1 MDILQHEELRMGVV
15 VCGGTRA
22 KNWWSLDTA
31 VTPTFSIARPCPIAI
46 LSYERKE
53 PCTSSSSIS
62 SANCPVSSTLWLE
75 CILPELGAR
84 EDFGQRPPSDISLYI
99 CREDIAA
106 DLPSVDDEGPLW
118 KKPEYYALLFYSS
131 VAIRRGNLEAIPG
144 PHVKIRAHL
153 QAIASSTSPQRSL
166 SLLSHNPL
174 RYLGGGAGLR
184 WAV

>member
-1 MDILQHEELRMGVV
+1 MQHEELRMGVV

-118 KKPEYYALLFYSS
+118 KQPEYYALLFYSS
-131 VAIRRGNLEAIPG
+131 VVI
-144 PHVKIRAHL
+144 
-153 QAIASSTSPQRSL
+153 
-166 SLLSHNPL
+166 
-174 RYLGGGAGLR
+174 R
-184 WAV
+184 WARWRRAQPTETTAPPPRDEVVRKQRQIGALLRLMRLKKGLSGP

>member
-1 MDILQHEELRMGVV
+1 MRGRMDILQHEELRMGVV

-118 KKPEYYALLFYSS
+118 KQPEYYALLFYSS
-131 VAIRRGNLEAIPG
+131 VVI
-144 PHVKIRAHL
+144 
-153 QAIASSTSPQRSL
+153 
-166 SLLSHNPL
+166 
-174 RYLGGGAGLR
+174 R
-184 WAV
+184 WARWRRAQPTETTAPPPRDEVVRKQRQIGALLRLMRLKKGLSGP